1 MASVTAVV
9 LRILTLGMDRL
20 QSAGLGKMTRKTSCC
35 PCSGYPPPST
45 PCCPTAFLALTWD
58 DIELPQLTTVGCAG
72 REKGGSGRAGSGPAV
87 CSPDEEEPCRRDP
100 GRTSLTARLCLRL
113 SDSVGV
119 GVVCYVVPR
128 CCGRGR
134 VLNSRH
140 RGKCCVKRQL

>member
-1 MASVTAVV
+1 MHSVWFRIRREDIPSVDSSLYRW
-9 LRILTLGMDRL
+9 LRLNHGEL
-20 QSAGLGKMTRKTSCC
+20 QQ
-35 PCSGYPPPST
+35 PPPPST